1 MTEREVMRLMRAVH
15 ELDLK
20 EREER
25 YARER
30 AECLPLPRFRAVL
43 LRGDWT
49 AAEQE
54 HIRGCAYCQKTREK
68 VRQSLW
74 HPTLW
79 QMLLHNQGMLSGDEA
94 PAVRHHL
101 EDDACSRCQRLSQSP
116 WLQALG
122 AMVQAGQRTQ
132 EQAQAMMMKATV
144 TAFAPLPAPVG
155 AFDPETRPPFQLRT
169 ESEDDVLTVTVRET
183 DEGDLVVHVQTPD
196 PEQAGRTVHVEVLGE
211 GEPLTADVVLEAQGE
226 RGCAGRH
233 VFGRF
238 AELAQRLGA
247 DCAVLAAFTAQ
258 VSVSP
263 DTPPTLETT
272 FAKDSI
278 GFRVH
283 LRRQEGA
290 SLSVTLTGLFVG
302 SNGGGV
308 RWQTVT
314 Y

>member
-1 MTEREVMRLMRAVH
+1 
-15 ELDLK
+15 
-20 EREER
+20 
-25 YARER
+25 
-30 AECLPLPRFRAVL
+30 
-43 LRGDWT
+43 
-49 AAEQE
+49 
-54 HIRGCAYCQKTREK
+54 
-68 VRQSLW
+68 
-74 HPTLW
+74 
-79 QMLLHNQGMLSGDEA
+79 
-94 PAVRHHL
+94 
-101 EDDACSRCQRLSQSP
+101 
-116 WLQALG
+116 
-122 AMVQAGQRTQ
+122 
-132 EQAQAMMMKATV
+132 
-144 TAFAPLPAPVG
+144 
-155 AFDPETRPPFQLRT
+155 
-169 ESEDDVLTVTVRET
+169 
-183 DEGDLVVHVQTPD
+183 
-196 PEQAGRTVHVEVLGE
+196 
-211 GEPLTADVVLEAQGE
+211 LEAQGE